1 MTGVIPGTKTNK
13 INIKGSRRLLNA
25 DLNPPEVNLKSS
37 KLNLNQPDFNI
48 KGSRR
53 LDTVEP
59 NLNGDIKGSRML
71 YNSDINANIK
81 IPNNKAEIGLNPPKL
96 GINSGEVNLKT
107 KKPEIKK
114 TEGEIITGIIKGD
127 KKYSKKIKIN
137 PPSLEIKGSLDQ
149 SNTLKKGEI
158 QTGIIPSS
166 KNDKQVNLE
175 IKKYDLL
182 TDQNIEVQMPSV
194 NIKNQPEEVKNSINL
209 NLPEINLNVD
219 GKNQEGII
227 PGLNIDKEN
236 NENKINFEIPTGEIN
251 LNSSKNEKNNN
262 LFSININNNGNNLA
276 STEENNIRISQNARK
291 KGLPLVGNKNI
302 NFQLSK
308 VDVGGKLDVDNVDIS
323 KMKSANV
330 GINGEK
336 MGDRIID

>member
-1 MTGVIPGTKTNK
+1 M
-13 INIKGSRRLLNA
+13 
-25 DLNPPEVNLKSS
+25 
-37 KLNLNQPDFNI
+37 
-48 KGSRR
+48 
-53 LDTVEP
+53 
-59 NLNGDIKGSRML
+59 
-71 YNSDINANIK
+71 
-81 IPNNKAEIGLNPPKL
+81 
-96 GINSGEVNLKT
+96 
-107 KKPEIKK
+107 
-114 TEGEIITGIIKGD
+114 
-127 KKYSKKIKIN
+127 
-137 PPSLEIKGSLDQ
+137 EIKGSLDQ

-236 NENKINFEIPTGEIN
+236 NENKINFEIP
-251 LNSSKNEKNNN
+251 
-262 LFSININNNGNNLA
+262 NNLA